1 MLEATEAEAPWAG
14 ARRGGLVSV
23 VVPVYCEEQ
32 TIDELYTR
40 LSLVLDGLAPE
51 YAGEMILVNDGSE
64 DASLDLLLALAARD
78 RRVRVIDLARNF
90 GHQLAITAGL
100 DHASGDAVVLIDGDL
115 QDPPEVIPEM
125 VARWRAGADVVYGQ
139 RQRRSGEGRFKRATA
154 KAFYRLMNW
163 LSDVRMPVD
172 TGDFRLL
179 DRAVVD
185 VLMGMREENRYL
197 RGMVA
202 WVGFRQEA
210 LSYERDSRFAGTSK
224 YTLGKMLRLAL
235 DGLASFSSRPLVL
248 SAQMGAAVTLAAF
261 LFLLWIIVNKI
272 VDPAATVQGWASV
285 LVAVLFLGGVQLLSI
300 GILGVYLG
308 RVFGETKGRPL
319 YVIAHRIGF
328 GDSGAAAGGRD
339 PQATVAVDGACAEP
353 ADDA

>member
-1 MLEATEAEAPWAG
+1 MLEATEAGAPWAD
-14 ARRGGLVSV
+14 ARSRGLISV

-32 TIDELYTR
+32 TIDEMYGR
-40 LSLVLDGLAPE
+40 LALVLDGLAPDYE
-51 YAGEMILVNDGSE
+51 SEMIVVNDGSE
-64 DASLDLLLALAARD
+64 DASLDLLLAIAARD
-78 RRVRVIDLARNF
+78 KRVRIIDLARNF

-115 QDPPEVIPEM
+115 QDPPEVIAEM
-125 VARWRAGADVVYGQ
+125 IQRWRDGADVVYGQ
-139 RQRRSGEGRFKRATA
+139 RRRRNGESRFKRTTA
-154 KAFYRLMNW
+154 KTFYRLMNW

-179 DRAVVD
+179 DRVVVD
-185 VLMGMREENRYL
+185 VLLGMREENRYL

-210 LSYERDSRFAGTSK
+210 LFYERESRFAGTSK
-224 YTLGKMLRLAL
+224 YTLGKMMRLAL

-248 SAQMGAAVTLAAF
+248 SAQLGAAVTLVAF
-261 LFLLWIIVNKI
+261 LYLLWIVGNKL
-272 VDPAATVQGWASV
+272 VDPSATVQGWASV
-285 LVAVLFLGGVQLLSI
+285 LVAVLFLGGVQLLSV

-319 YVIAHRIGF
+319 YVVAHRIGF
-328 GDSGAAAGGRD
+328 EGRGGSVRGRD
-339 PQATVAVDGACAEP
+339 PEGTVAGECACTEP
-353 ADDA
+353 VDDA

>member
-1 MLEATEAEAPWAG
+1 MPEATEAGAPWAQT
-14 ARRGGLVSV
+14 RCRGLITV

-32 TIDELYTR
+32 SIAELHTR
-40 LSLVLDGLAPE
+40 LSLVLDGLAPD

-139 RQRRSGEGRFKRATA
+139 RRQRSGESRFKRATA
-154 KAFYRLMNW
+154 KSFYRLMNW

-185 VLMGMREENRYL
+185 VLTGMREENRYL

-248 SAQMGAAVTLAAF
+248 SAQIGAFVTLAAF
-261 LFLLWIIVNKI
+261 AYLLWIVGNKI
-272 VDPAATVQGWASV
+272 VDPSATVQGWASV
-285 LVAVLFLGGVQLLSI
+285 LVAVLFLGGVQLLSV

-328 GDSGAAAGGRD
+328 EDGAGAVNSGAPEQAVAG
-339 PQATVAVDGACAEP
+339 DGTCAEST
-353 ADDA
+353 DDA

>member
-1 MLEATEAEAPWAG
+1 MPKATEAEAPWAD
-14 ARRGGLVSV
+14 ARGRGLISV

-32 TIDELYTR
+32 TIDELYAR
-40 LSLVLDGLAPE
+40 LSRVLDGLAPD
-51 YAGEMILVNDGSE
+51 YGGEMILVNDGSD
-64 DASLDLLLALAARD
+64 DASLDFLLALADRD

-115 QDPPEVIPEM
+115 QDPPEVILEM

-139 RQRRSGEGRFKRATA
+139 RRQRSGESRFKRATA

-185 VLMGMREENRYL
+185 VLTDMREENRYL

-248 SAQMGAAVTLAAF
+248 SAQMGAVVTLAAF
-261 LFLLWIIVNKI
+261 GYTLWIVGNKI
-272 VDPAATVQGWASV
+272 ADPTATVQGWASV
-285 LVAVLFLGGVQLLSI
+285 LVAVLFLGGVQLLSV

-328 GDSGAAAGGRD
+328 DKGGEVGSGRD
-339 PQATVAVDGACAEP
+339 PQGTVVGEKACEEP